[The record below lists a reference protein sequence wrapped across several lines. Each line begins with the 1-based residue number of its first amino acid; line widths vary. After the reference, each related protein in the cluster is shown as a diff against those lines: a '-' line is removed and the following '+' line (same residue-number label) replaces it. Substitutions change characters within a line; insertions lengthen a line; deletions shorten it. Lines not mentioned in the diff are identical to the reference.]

1 MFSFFLQP
9 SFSTQSSS
17 TTTKRIWAVGKLSCW
32 SQFLE
37 FLGTSFYFDSS
48 FIDRSV
54 ASMTIGHFCHS
65 QIQKGITPY
74 WNLQWVCL
82 IIAKTGQLKNV
93 LLFDF
98 KPSPFQGASFWL
110 LLHIIFNNFH
120 CFYKIGSNKHLIN
133 YVISVE
139 VCKVLCVLVS
149 CLYSLSWDVLP
160 HGNVKTTQYTNR
172 PTKQLWQIHEKRT
185 TTRYNRERILCSIR
199 NSNTTTIKV
208 VPKTAIKVTQ
218 LATIS
223 GEEDRLTR

>member
-1 MFSFFLQP
+1 MLVPISRVLRHIILLRFVIHRPQCGFHDHWTLP
-9 SFSTQSSS
+9 SFSDS
-17 TTTKRIWAVGKLSCW
+17 KRNNPL
-32 SQFLE
+32 L
-37 FLGTSFYFDSS
+37 
-48 FIDRSV
+48 
-54 ASMTIGHFCHS
+54 
-65 QIQKGITPY
+65 
-74 WNLQWVCL
+74 NLQWVCL
-82 IIAKTGQLKNV
+82 ILAKTGQLKNV

-172 PTKQLWQIHEKRT
+172 PTKQLWPIHEKRT
-185 TTRYNRERILCSIR
+185 RTTYNRERILCSIK

-208 VPKTAIKVTQ
+208 APKTAIKVTQ

>member
-1 MFSFFLQP
+1 MLVPISRVFRHIILLRFVIHRPQCGFHDHWTLP
-9 SFSTQSSS
+9 SFSDS
-17 TTTKRIWAVGKLSCW
+17 KRNNPL
-32 SQFLE
+32 L
-37 FLGTSFYFDSS
+37 
-48 FIDRSV
+48 
-54 ASMTIGHFCHS
+54 
-65 QIQKGITPY
+65 
-74 WNLQWVCL
+74 NLQWVCL
-82 IIAKTGQLKNV
+82 ILAKTGQLKNV

-98 KPSPFQGASFWL
+98 KPSPFQGAFFWL

-172 PTKQLWQIHEKRT
+172 PTKQLWPIHEKRT
-185 TTRYNRERILCSIR
+185 TTTYNRERILCSVKY
-199 NSNTTTIKV
+199 SNTTTIKV
-208 VPKTAIKVTQ
+208 APKTAIKVTQ